1 VPRPG
6 RCRIAVPA
14 FEGLPTVLDEHLAMD
29 PAGNGIVS
37 DFMEGKAIAEAKG

>member
-1 VPRPG
+1 LRALHARPVRTG
-6 RCRIAVPA
+6 ERL
-14 FEGLPTVLDEHLAMD
+14 GYTVLDEHLAMD